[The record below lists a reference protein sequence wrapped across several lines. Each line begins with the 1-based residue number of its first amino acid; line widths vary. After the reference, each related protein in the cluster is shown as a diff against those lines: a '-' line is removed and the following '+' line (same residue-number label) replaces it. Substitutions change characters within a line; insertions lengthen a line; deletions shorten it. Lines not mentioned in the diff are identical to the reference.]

1 MNRRSTLEECYKKY
15 IKNITQWI
23 PEGVIPVD
31 LNLLHRMNLLN
42 YYNKNKYDPSLTR
55 YFNVVE
61 SEEKI
66 TLVNDQFVVWI
77 VPEKVDNI
85 PFTYILIALNKEND
99 VQLEMAFATYGVYNN
114 SKLVLRILEKFLLEI
129 EENESIIQKLESS
142 TNE

>member
-23 PEGVIPVD
+23 PEGVISVD
-31 LNLLHRMNLLN
+31 LNLLHKMNLLN

-61 SEEKI
+61 SDEKI

-142 TNE
+142 NE